1 MIQPDYQGGG
11 FANLIASCF
20 EAAGGTASSPA
31 AALAPPARL
40 AQARNII
47 LLLIDGLGHAYLS
60 GPGHGSTLAGRLA
73 GRLTSVFPSTTASA
87 ITTSYTGRTPYEH
100 GLTGWHTY
108 FSEAGGVVAP
118 LPCKRR
124 GTETALTPEEAQSI
138 YLLPSML
145 DRLARRSIVV
155 TFRPLIESAYN
166 RHHCGRAD
174 RRAYDKLAGML
185 GEIESAVKS
194 GDDAKFIYAYWPGFD
209 TISHRHGVGSAQ
221 AAAHFAAI
229 DAAFAELLRC
239 LAGTETAIVAS
250 ADHGFI
256 DCAPADMQ
264 DLTARPDLAAL
275 LREPLCGE
283 RRVAFCHVLPGR
295 KAEFM
300 ARAEEWLADKA
311 EVRDCGSMLAEGWFG
326 GGTPHPRIAER
337 VGDVALLMRGRHT
350 VIDRLPGEK
359 HHVLIGNHGGASAEE
374 MYIPLI
380 LAEA

>member
-1 MIQPDYQGGG
+1 MVQPDYHGGG
-11 FANLIASCF
+11 FANLIASCV
-20 EAAGGTASSPA
+20 EASGGAASAPT

-47 LLLIDGLGHAYLS
+47 LLLIDGLGHACLS
-60 GPGHGSTLAGRLA
+60 GPGQGSTLAGKLA

-87 ITTSYTGRTPYEH
+87 ITTSYTGRAPYEH

-108 FSEAGGVVAP
+108 FSEVGGVVAP
-118 LPCKRR
+118 LPCKWR
-124 GTETALTPEEAQSI
+124 GTETALSPEQAQSI
-138 YLLPSML
+138 YRVPSMF

-155 TFRPLIESAYN
+155 TFRPLIDSAYN

-174 RRAYDKLAGML
+174 RRAYDKLDGMV

-194 GDDAKFIYAYWPGFD
+194 GDEAKFIYAYWPEFD

-229 DAAFAELLRC
+229 DAAFAELLQR
-239 LAGTETAIVAS
+239 LAGTETVIVAS

-256 DCAPADMQ
+256 DCAPADTQ
-264 DLTARPDLAAL
+264 DLTARPELTAL

-283 RRVAFCHVLPGR
+283 RRAAFCHVRPGR

-300 ARAEEWLADKA
+300 ARAQEWLGDKA
-311 EVRDCGSMLAEGWFG
+311 EVRDCGAMLAEGWFG
-326 GGTPHPRIAER
+326 GGAPHPRINER
-337 VGDVALLMRGRHT
+337 VGDVALLMRNRYT

-359 HHVLIGNHGGASAEE
+359 HRDLIGNHGGASADE
-374 MYIPLI
+374 MYVPLI